1 MLNFS
6 MVFRVI
12 ARLDVKPPHLV
23 KGVHMEGLRKVG
35 EPGDFARAY
44 YLQGA
49 DEINYQDIVASLYQ
63 RNGIGN
69 LVTTTAQSIF
79 VPITVGGGLRTIS
92 DAAQMIRNGADKVC
106 INTAVI
112 TSPGLVTSVGNLL
125 GSQAMVVGIEAKKWN
140 GTWVAMT
147 DCGREHTG
155 KNVMEWARTV
165 EELGAGEILLTS
177 IDQEGTQTGF
187 DLDLI
192 ASVRNV
198 TRLPIIAHGGAGHPS
213 DAIKAFDSGANAICI
228 ASVLHYGRHS
238 IFDFKETLLSA
249 GIEVRT

>member
-1 MLNFS
+1 MLNFT

-35 EPGDFARAY
+35 EPGEFARAY

-49 DEINYQDIVASLYQ
+49 DEINYQDIVASLYG
-63 RNGIGN
+63 RNGIGD
-69 LVTTTAQSIF
+69 LVSTTAKSVF
-79 VPITVGGGLRTIS
+79 VPITVGGGLRTVS
-92 DAAQMIRNGADKVC
+92 DAAQMVRNGADKVC

-112 TSPGLVTSVGNLL
+112 NSPNLATDVGNLL
-125 GSQAMVVGIEAKKWN
+125 GSQALVVGIEAKKLN
-140 GTWVAMT
+140 GTWIAMT

-155 KNVMEWARTV
+155 KNVFEWAEKV

-177 IDQEGTQTGF
+177 IDQEGTFAGF
-187 DLDLI
+187 DLNLI

-213 DAIKAFDSGANAICI
+213 DALKALDAGANAIAI
-228 ASVLHYGRHS
+228 ASVLHYGRYT
-238 IFDFKETLLSA
+238 IMDFKETLHSA
-249 GIEVRT
+249 GIEVRI